1 MGPPQLAAPI
11 DITPSDTTGRDHD
24 ATLSDDGLVMY
35 FASTRPPSAAD
46 DVWRVVRPD
55 RTSKFGAP
63 EPVPTLNSAEAE
75 GSFFTRDGT
84 TGWLSTDRADG
95 LGASDLWYATRS
107 ADGSYQLSAA
117 PLAQINAP
125 GSQYDAWVSTDG
137 LRIYYSAQGTV
148 YVASRTATNGVF
160 SAITVLPGIPTSAF
174 DVTLSPDE
182 LVIVYAEQSQAG
194 RRGLVAT
201 RPSTTD
207 GFGVGVPV
215 PELASP
221 ILDPFVSHDGCE
233 LLFATDRG
241 RQPGDHAIWY
251 ATMNP

>member
-1 MGPPQLAAPI
+1 MLEQYGLMLALACAGLAIVYGVVTARWIVSQPAGNERMQQI
-11 DITPSDTTGRDHD
+11 AAAVQEGAGAYLRRQYTTI
-24 ATLSDDGLVMY
+24 AIV
-35 FASTRPPSAAD
+35 
-46 DVWRVVRPD
+46 
-55 RTSKFGAP
+55 GA
-63 EPVPTLNSAEAE
+63 
-75 GSFFTRDGT
+75 
-84 TGWLSTDRADG
+84 
-95 LGASDLWYATRS
+95 
-107 ADGSYQLSAA
+107 
-117 PLAQINAP
+117 I
-125 GSQYDAWVSTDG
+125 
-137 LRIYYSAQGTV
+137 
-148 YVASRTATNGVF
+148 VF